1 MRLRN
6 SGGEKSIDIIHELI
20 GFGDC
25 IRPGLYKILSR
36 FSKAVNYVRNGRLV
50 SFVTEDVGNGP
61 VNVVLK
67 ELNFQNINRV
77 RITDKDIEIGK
88 SRIELIEH
96 KKYDSS
102 VTFKFINIPGFIKN
116 LIYFKKIVLDT
127 SSTKSFAFLLDEKRK
142 EEFKSAFEKALMN
155 RVMKGW
161 QEINKHNYEKG
172 TRLIKGTGYGFTP
185 GGDDFISGF
194 LSGLYFSKV
203 AFGKDVSKIQ
213 ELIYKESKTENIVSN
228 NFIYCS
234 FKGYF
239 FEKTK
244 NLIISL
250 VEGGEKEIMTDA
262 LKVLS
267 PGETSG
273 ADFAA
278 GLIGSIQEFYR

>member
-1 MRLRN
+1 LRLRN

-25 IRPGLYKILSR
+25 IKPGLYKILSR

-67 ELNFQNINRV
+67 KLNFQNINRV

-102 VTFKFINIPGFIKN
+102 VTFKLINIPGFIKN

-142 EEFKSAFEKALMN
+142 EEFKSAFEKALIN

-161 QEINKHNYEKG
+161 QEIIKHNYEKG

-278 GLIGSIQEFYR
+278 GLIGSLQDFYR